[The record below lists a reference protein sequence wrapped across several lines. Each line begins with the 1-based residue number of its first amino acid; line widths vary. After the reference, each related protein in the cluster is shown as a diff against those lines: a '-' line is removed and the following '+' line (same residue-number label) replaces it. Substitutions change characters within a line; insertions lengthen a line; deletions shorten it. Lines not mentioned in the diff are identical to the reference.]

1 MKNFT
6 RKFIGLLALVF
17 TMSFTVNCQEI
28 GDIQEGGYIFEINE
42 DGTGLVADLQ
52 DLGTMAWGAAFVAAA
67 SSTSQGNDDWY
78 LPSKDEL
85 KEMYNTIGNGGSQSA
100 IGGFETVNS
109 TYWSSSEYSDNYAWF
124 VYFSTGITNA
134 YGKYLSFRV
143 RAIRA
148 F

>member
-28 GDIQEGGYIFEINE
+28 GDIQEGGYIFQINE

-52 DLGTMAWGAAFVAAA
+52 DLGQMTWDEALVAAA
-67 SSTSQGNDDWY
+67 SSTSQGYDDWY

-85 KEMYNTIGNGGSQSA
+85 ELMYSTIGQGGGN
-100 IGGFETVNS
+100 IGGFADDY
-109 TYWSSSEYSDNYAWF
+109 YWSSSEYISNYAWSVHF
-124 VYFSTGITNA
+124 GYGATGSTSKNYA
-134 YGKYLSFRV
+134 YRV
-143 RAIRA
+143 RVIRA

>member
-28 GDIQEGGYIFEINE
+28 GDIQEGGYIFQINE

-52 DLGTMAWGAAFVAAA
+52 DLGQMTWDEALVAAA
-67 SSTSQGNDDWY
+67 SSTSQGYDDWY

-85 KEMYNTIGNGGSQSA
+85 ELMYSTIGQGGGN
-100 IGGFETVNS
+100 IGGFADYF
-109 TYWSSSEYSDNYAWF
+109 YWSSSEYSNDNAWYVGF
-124 VYFSTGITNA
+124 NNGGTVSNYKFIAG
-134 YGKYLSFRV
+134 RV
-143 RAIRA
+143 RVIRA

>member
-28 GDIQEGGYIFEINE
+28 GDIQEGGYIFQINE

-52 DLGTMAWGAAFVAAA
+52 DLEGTMDWWTAINAAA
-67 SSTSQGNDDWY
+67 SSTSQGYDDWY

-85 KEMYNTIGNGGSQSA
+85 ELMYSTIGQGGVN
-100 IGGFETVNS
+100 IGGFADNY
-109 TYWSSSEYSDNYAWF
+109 YWSSSENYNYSAWVVDF
-124 VYFSTGITNA
+124 NNGYTND
-134 YGKYLSFRV
+134 YGKSSAIRV
-143 RAIRA
+143 RVIRA